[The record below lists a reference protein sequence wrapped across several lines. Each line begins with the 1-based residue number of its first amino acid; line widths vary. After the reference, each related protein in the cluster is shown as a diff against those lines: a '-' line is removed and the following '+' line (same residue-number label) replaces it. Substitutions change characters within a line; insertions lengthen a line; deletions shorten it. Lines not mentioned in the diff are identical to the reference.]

1 MKKIVI
7 LALALVFALS
17 LVACGGN
24 NDNNSTGGNNNTNP
38 PASQGGNDTGD
49 DKPDMSLPEIEAG
62 SKEWPTA
69 YLPKDLPEFNANA
82 THIMMTVIGEPGEI
96 SISYVTKT
104 TTAEL
109 MEYLNGLK
117 SNGWTLKES
126 TVEGMGDLTKGKWEI
141 TYSTGEASNQPGTFN
156 HTLIFKYDK

>member
-69 YLPKDLPEFNANA
+69 YLPKDLPEFNP
-82 THIMMTVIGEPGEI
+82 TSIMMLVNGGPGEI
-96 SISYVTKT
+96 SISYTTKT

-117 SNGWTLKES
+117 SSGWTLKES
-126 TVEGMGDLTKGKWEI
+126 TEGTGSVTKGKWKI
-141 TYSTGEASNQPGTFN
+141 TYASGEAQNAPGTFN